1 MKQKN
6 AHLMT
11 SWFRQ
16 NHSAIK
22 LQMALAACL
31 ASHASAADL
40 YWDANGDTAG
50 AGTTPTG
57 TWGVDTFWN
66 STEAG
71 DTTAPGAWVNGDTAI
86 FSAGTDAVDPFTI
99 STSGVISVAGLVF
112 QEGTPTIAGTGSL
125 SFGTGP
131 IQLSGGG
138 NGTVAANVSGGA
150 LDKNGTG
157 AVTLSGSTTV
167 TGDLNVNAG
176 TLTIAG
182 PLTVSANLRF
192 NWNNS
197 GGTQT
202 LAIQTGA
209 DITTNRLVMA
219 DLYYVNDTINQSGGT
234 LNVNGSNDSNG
245 TSASFLMGHW
255 GYGSSSIYN
264 LSGGTLN
271 SPNTRLSL
279 GWDREDVRL
288 NQSGGTANLRGINI
302 DNGRGNS
309 ASYNLTGG
317 RLNIGV
323 GGINNQSNKTIN
335 AGNATIGA
343 SANWTSTKAINL
355 TDTVTFT
362 TLDSVD
368 NTTPRT
374 IILANGATGT
384 GGIIKNGA
392 GTLSLGTNTGGS
404 NYSGD
409 TVVNAGSFYAG
420 SQLSSKLIANSG
432 TVIGA
437 GSAFSPGA
445 SQLNNMDA
453 NGTTMNFRVGGA
465 SSDSLNV
472 LDLNVVSASKISLS
486 PAGPLFVNA
495 DFTVIKYQSL
505 NGLGFAGLS
514 AAALPNPHYAASLT
528 HDADIKEI
536 KLVVTAADSITWK
549 GDVSSAWDINSTQ
562 NWTLDSDTSPTKYYN
577 DDVITFDDNA
587 TTGNVVLSANVQP
600 ASVLFFN
607 NTLNY
612 VLSGSGQITGALGV
626 TKSGAGSLTFESN
639 QGYLGVTQITG
650 GSLIVKGTL
659 ANTSVTNSASLIY
672 DISNNQSVNYPI
684 TGSGSLIKRG
694 TGTLT
699 IPNNKNFSGGV
710 TIEAGTMFV
719 SAGGWYVNPFGATN
733 AVTVE
738 DTGVL
743 STSSAHC
750 LGVDQNNFHVK
761 GTLNLGAENYISNLT
776 MTGGVVN
783 GPGALRT
790 WGGTMTFLAS
800 ADSSVIAAPLQLVGS
815 ATLNVADG
823 TADDDLIVSGAI
835 TNDNNLTKSG
845 PGTLKLTGAN
855 TFNGDTTVNE
865 GLLKVSGN
873 SLANSKK
880 LIINAGKVDP
890 SGSNETVDTLY
901 FGSEQQVAGTWGATG
916 SGADHINDTYFTG
929 SGVVTVVTGLPDPY
943 VGWASSSGAT
953 GGKAADTDGDGVNN
967 LMEFA
972 TNSNPTNGA
981 SGAKVYPKIHS
992 LGGQDVLTLTV
1003 AARTGATFANGAV
1016 DAVKQEASI
1025 DLVKYTIEASQNL
1038 TAWNVVDVDQLG
1050 ATDAA
1055 AVQAAITPALPAL
1068 DTGWSWFTFRTNGS
1082 TSTDS
1087 KNFIRLNVTEVTP

>member
-1 MKQKN
+1 
-6 AHLMT
+6 MT

-66 STEAG
+66 STKPVTPLLQALG
-71 DTTAPGAWVNGDTAI
+71 SMAI
-86 FSAGTDAVDPFTI
+86 PPFSAGTDAVDPFTI

-437 GSAFSPGA
+437 GSAFSPA
-445 SQLNNMDA
+445 L
-453 NGTTMNFRVGGA
+453 
-465 SSDSLNV
+465 
-472 LDLNVVSASKISLS
+472 
-486 PAGPLFVNA
+486 VN
-495 DFTVIKYQSL
+495 
-505 NGLGFAGLS
+505 
-514 AAALPNPHYAASLT
+514 
-528 HDADIKEI
+528 
-536 KLVVTAADSITWK
+536 SITWM
-549 GDVSSAWDINSTQ
+549 
-562 NWTLDSDTSPTKYYN
+562 
-577 DDVITFDDNA
+577 
-587 TTGNVVLSANVQP
+587 
-600 ASVLFFN
+600 
-607 NTLNY
+607 
-612 VLSGSGQITGALGV
+612 
-626 TKSGAGSLTFESN
+626 
-639 QGYLGVTQITG
+639 
-650 GSLIVKGTL
+650 
-659 ANTSVTNSASLIY
+659 
-672 DISNNQSVNYPI
+672 
-684 TGSGSLIKRG
+684 R
-694 TGTLT
+694 
-699 IPNNKNFSGGV
+699 
-710 TIEAGTMFV
+710 M
-719 SAGGWYVNPFGATN
+719 
-733 AVTVE
+733 
-738 DTGVL
+738 
-743 STSSAHC
+743 
-750 LGVDQNNFHVK
+750 
-761 GTLNLGAENYISNLT
+761 
-776 MTGGVVN
+776 
-783 GPGALRT
+783 
-790 WGGTMTFLAS
+790 
-800 ADSSVIAAPLQLVGS
+800 AP
-815 ATLNVADG
+815 
-823 TADDDLIVSGAI
+823 
-835 TNDNNLTKSG
+835 
-845 PGTLKLTGAN
+845 P
-855 TFNGDTTVNE
+855 
-865 GLLKVSGN
+865 
-873 SLANSKK
+873 
-880 LIINAGKVDP
+880 
-890 SGSNETVDTLY
+890 
-901 FGSEQQVAGTWGATG
+901 
-916 SGADHINDTYFTG
+916 
-929 SGVVTVVTGLPDPY
+929 
-943 VGWASSSGAT
+943 
-953 GGKAADTDGDGVNN
+953 
-967 LMEFA
+967 
-972 TNSNPTNGA
+972 
-981 SGAKVYPKIHS
+981 
-992 LGGQDVLTLTV
+992 
-1003 AARTGATFANGAV
+1003 
-1016 DAVKQEASI
+1016 
-1025 DLVKYTIEASQNL
+1025 
-1038 TAWNVVDVDQLG
+1038 
-1050 ATDAA
+1050 
-1055 AVQAAITPALPAL
+1055 
-1068 DTGWSWFTFRTNGS
+1068 
-1082 TSTDS
+1082 
-1087 KNFIRLNVTEVTP
+1087 